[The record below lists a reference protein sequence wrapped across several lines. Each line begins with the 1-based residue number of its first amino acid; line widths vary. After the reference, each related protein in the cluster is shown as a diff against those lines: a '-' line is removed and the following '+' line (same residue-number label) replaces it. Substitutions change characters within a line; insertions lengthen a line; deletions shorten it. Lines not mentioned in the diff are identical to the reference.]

1 MYLTREEEQI
11 LDGEKGAGIQK
22 ALKIIV
28 KVAEALGAERLVK
41 IKAAHVSG
49 ISYKN
54 IGDEGLALICGL
66 ARENCR
72 VTVPTTVNPAG
83 VDLEKW
89 REMHVPKEFVD
100 KQAKIIRCLAKI
112 GATPILSCIPYKI
125 APPRQGDQ
133 VAWGESNA
141 VLYANSVLS
150 ARTEREGGPLAL
162 FEAIAGRAPYIG
174 LRTDEGRKPTIIVT
188 VEKSLETVNPAALGY
203 AIGALVEKGVPYI
216 KGAKKILSN
225 DYKIRLFLAAIGA
238 SSGIGL
244 AIIEGVSPEALKNS
258 VEGLERISIGPLEV
272 DDQISRI
279 STEIDRPDAVALG
292 CPHLT
297 PENMEKIEKV
307 TGGKD
312 IRRLILFTSR
322 PLISR
327 CRAAVASLESRGA
340 RVYCDT
346 CMVVSDLAR
355 MGVERVI
362 VDSAKAAYY
371 LSAQGFEV
379 ELADTLEAVRKAC
392 L

>member
-1 MYLTREEEQI
+1 M
-11 LDGEKGAGIQK
+11 G
-22 ALKIIV
+22 
-28 KVAEALGAERLVK
+28 
-41 IKAAHVSG
+41 S
-49 ISYKN
+49 
-54 IGDEGLALICGL
+54 
-66 ARENCR
+66 
-72 VTVPTTVNPAG
+72 
-83 VDLEKW
+83 
-89 REMHVPKEFVD
+89 EMC
-100 KQAKIIRCLAKI
+100 IRD
-112 GATPILSCIPYKI
+112 S
-125 APPRQGDQ
+125 
-133 VAWGESNA
+133 
-141 VLYANSVLS
+141 
-150 ARTEREGGPLAL
+150 
-162 FEAIAGRAPYIG
+162 
-174 LRTDEGRKPTIIVT
+174 
-188 VEKSLETVNPAALGY
+188 
-203 AIGALVEKGVPYI
+203 YI